1 MLMPP
6 TDLAV
11 LTERLAQQDR
21 RADERHSATL
31 SHVDEVKNELL
42 TRIEGVR
49 TLASATNGRVSEL
62 EALNRVADAVNSSRA
77 TDAAA
82 AAAVLHDKAHDVA
95 EGLKETAA
103 QADKALD
110 RRQARM
116 SVRWTVIAMVAA
128 ALLSGLVGDI
138 LLGYFLNR

>member
-62 EALNRVADAVNSSRA
+62 EALNRVADAVNSS
-77 TDAAA
+77 
-82 AAAVLHDKAHDVA
+82 
-95 EGLKETAA
+95 E
-103 QADKALD
+103 
-110 RRQARM
+110 
-116 SVRWTVIAMVAA
+116 
-128 ALLSGLVGDI
+128 
-138 LLGYFLNR
+138 